1 MFPQD
6 PSLYMS
12 FSVADDTNGRHTTGF
27 PVPKGPRDTCS
38 GRSAS
43 RDIIRY
49 EQKPSG
55 RGDIR
60 RESENQTWPCEY
72 LSRRS
77 FVGIF
82 PEVTMR
88 VLSRGST
95 CSRSGPLLQG

>member
-6 PSLYMS
+6 PSLYLS
-12 FSVADDTNGRHTTGF
+12 FSAAGDTNGRHITGF
-27 PVPKGPRDTCS
+27 PVPKGPKDTCS

-43 RDIIRY
+43 SDIIRY
-49 EQKPSG
+49 EQKPTG
-55 RGDIR
+55 RGDNW
-60 RESENQTWPCEY
+60 RESGKQMWPCEY
-72 LSRRS
+72 LSRCS

-95 CSRSGPLLQG
+95 CSRTGPLLQ